1 MMESRRIL
9 TAFALMAIV
18 AGCATPYSE
27 APLATNFPTSK
38 QPKLQ
43 AAAHWNVIARDVAQQ
58 VTAGLKAKP
67 ALPALYVNQAA
78 NATDFDRAFANQLIS
93 ALVAEGFVVQKSP
106 AGALVVDIDTQSVR
120 FSANRPQYNYA
131 GAATALTAGVWALH
145 QANPAGIATA
155 AIVGADAYMWFRSEF
170 VTGATPQMEILITI
184 SISDSRQYL
193 ARNTSVYYVADADS
207 VLYRGPE
214 PTVPVKAIGVI
225 GG

>member
-1 MMESRRIL
+1 MESRGIL
-9 TAFALMAIV
+9 TAFALTAIV

-43 AAAHWNVIARDVAQQ
+43 AAAHWNAIAHDVAQQ
-58 VTAGLKAKP
+58 LSASLKAKS
-67 ALPALYVNQAA
+67 ALPALHVNQAA
-78 NATDFDRAFANQLIS
+78 NKTDFDRAFANQLIS

-106 AGALVVDIDTQSVR
+106 AGALVVDIDTQPVR
-120 FSANRPQYNYA
+120 FSANRPQYRYA

-145 QANPAGIATA
+145 QASPAGIATA
-155 AIVGADAYMWFRSEF
+155 AIVGADAYMWFSSEF
-170 VTGATPQMEILITI
+170 ATGATPQMEILITT
-184 SISDSRQYL
+184 SISDGRQYL

-207 VLYRGPE
+207 VLYRGPA
-214 PTVPVKAIGVI
+214 PVKAIGVI